1 MENTDIF
8 PPTAGIHRL
17 KWDFKDMNFLRLAVI
32 QIECH
37 RVSAST
43 EEGAKASERE
53 AEKS

>member
-8 PPTAGIHRL
+8 PPTAGIRRL
-17 KWDFKDMNFLRLAVI
+17 KWNFKDMNFSRLAVI

-43 EEGAKASERE
+43 EEGAKAGERE